1 MKKTMLLIAALALG
15 SAPAAAQNESAENVA
30 ASDNMM
36 NATVPGPDNTVAAG
50 NAMTGAPMDMNM
62 AAPVEEPAPAPAPP
76 PPRSTR
82 FPYGLI
88 GLVGLV
94 GLLGRRRRD

>member
-1 MKKTMLLIAALALG
+1 MKKTMLLIAALALAP
-15 SAPAAAQNESAENVA
+15 APAAAQNEAENAAVSDNAVNATVAAPDNAVTENVA
-30 ASDNMM
+30 M
-36 NATVPGPDNTVAAG
+36 
-50 NAMTGAPMDMNM
+50 APPVDMNM
-62 AAPVEEPAPAPAPP
+62 APVEEPAPAPAPAP
-76 PPRSTR
+76 ARPRG

>member
-1 MKKTMLLIAALALG
+1 MKKTMLLIAALALVP
-15 SAPAAAQNESAENVA
+15 APAAAQNEAENA
-30 ASDNMM
+30 ALSDNAV
-36 NATVPGPDNTVAAG
+36 NATVAVPDNTVAAE
-50 NAMTGAPMDMNM
+50 NATMAPPVDMNM
-62 AAPVEEPAPAPAPP
+62 APVEEPAPPPAPAPR
-76 PPRSTR
+76 PRS